1 MENKLFKFA
10 EDVSRKAY
18 DFCKNLVKEQALK
31 EKEAEKQRLA
41 TEKEAEELR
50 QKIVLHEQEIKPL
63 HDIFKKTILLDSNI
77 LMDEY
82 YNHFFIILLELAN
95 RYDTTLLILPSQ
107 FDEMENLKN
116 QKKKSYGARL
126 AFRRIAKLQNCIRV
140 IIPNLKH
147 CADKN
152 AYADKKFFSHFD
164 VKENRSSSVLIT
176 NDCSLRVRLA
186 AIYGDSSF
194 LRSGDDILQLMYK
207 YCFDHPVTAPRKFNA
222 CDGGGY
228 LYRSGQKRTHY
239 VDAHET
245 PKTSVLSHMIDPDYY
260 VYEYDIDNMDEH
272 DDYDDLCPYCHG
284 KGCFFN

>member
-31 EKEAEKQRLA
+31 KKEAKKQRLA
-41 TEKEAEELR
+41 ELR

-77 LMDEY
+77 FMDKY

-116 QKKKSYGARL
+116 QKKKGYEARL
-126 AFRRIAKLQNCIRV
+126 AFRRIGKLQNCIRV

-152 AYADKKFFSHFD
+152 AYADKKFCSYFN

-207 YCFDHPVTAPRKFNA
+207 DCCDHPVTAPRKFNA

-239 VDAHET
+239 VYAHET
-245 PKTSVLSHMIDPDYY
+245 PKTNVLSRIMDIIDPISPYYY
-260 VYEYDIDNMDEH
+260 VYEYDIDNTHEH
-272 DDYDDLCPYCHG
+272 DDDRYLCPYCHG